1 MDTEGEYIDGT
12 NPNHYVGFARLM
24 IEVMQEAS
32 TLQLYQFAHRR
43 GHHATQIGKDFLTE
57 EEITLIKKV
66 MHECISTAISSVFYE
81 IDNPSGYLRSLKIYA
96 DGNLISG
103 EDKLQGLLYS
113 ENWFEKF
120 GGTDHINDS
129 GWYRDR

>member
-66 MHECISTAISSVFYE
+66 IHECISTAIS
-81 IDNPSGYLRSLKIYA
+81 RA
-96 DGNLISG
+96 C
-103 EDKLQGLLYS
+103 
-113 ENWFEKF
+113 
-120 GGTDHINDS
+120 
-129 GWYRDR
+129 